1 MPERTVATYSSY
13 IGKIYYLRDSFDSGP
28 RLIYGIK
35 QGQALGVY
43 FRVWVM
49 KSNKYMLQNAYVISS
64 ADDII
69 WPTINNMDR
78 YG

>member
-13 IGKIYYLRDSFDSGP
+13 IGKIYYLRDAIDSGP
-28 RLIYGIK
+28 RMIYNVNKSGNNEI
-35 QGQALGVY
+35 L
-43 FRVWVM
+43 FHVWIM
-49 KSNKYMLQNAYVISS
+49 KTDKRIAQNAYVISS

-69 WPTINNMDR
+69 WPTVDNMDR

>member
-1 MPERTVATYSSY
+1 MPEHTVNTYSSY
-13 IGKIYYLRDSFDSGP
+13 IGKIYYLRHSLDSGP
-28 RLIYGIK
+28 RMIYNVNKSGNNEI
-35 QGQALGVY
+35 L
-43 FRVWVM
+43 FHVWIM
-49 KSNKYMLQNAYVISS
+49 KSDKRIAQNAYVISS